1 MTFLCKIFILSFF
14 TVTLH
19 AFDGLIKEPIFN
31 EYVYVKTQGNPQKET
46 IVFVHG
52 LGNEASAI
60 WDETIAQLKE
70 DYFILSFDLSGF
82 GKSSKS
88 KQAYTMNNYS
98 RLLFFLINQ
107 YCTKPFYLV
116 GHSMGGAIALKFAA
130 ENSTLIKKL
139 MIIDAAGILHQEAY
153 SKSLLTSKLDK
164 LFNAPYPNETNDS
177 KMITFLSL
185 LLGKVQ
191 SLFGLNDLVEHGT
204 VQSVAA
210 YSLGTE
216 DFSHILPKINVDTF
230 LLWGENDTI
239 APKRTAFSLHK
250 FIANSKLEIIPHS
263 GHVPMKDTFNSYF
276 SFLEEFLKNKIENQK
291 EEIPL
296 VQYEDILVIE
306 NQKNKIVKGNY
317 RQIIINNSQNIL
329 IEKANFNSIEMFNSS
344 VHLRH
349 CTINSDNTA
358 GVIRNSS
365 LMITSSNIF
374 ASTAFV
380 TNSSRLD
387 IAGSEIYANTIIA
400 NAKPS
405 ENTHIVISI
414 SKQIKAKKPK
424 IIHGKYVLIHSQS
437 L

>member
-1 MTFLCKIFILSFF
+1 MPYFYKLLILLFF
-14 TVTLH
+14 TVPLH
-19 AFDGLIKEPIFN
+19 AFEGLIKEPIFN
-31 EYVYVKTQGNPQKET
+31 EYVYVKTQGNPQKEI

-52 LGNEASAI
+52 LGNEASTV
-60 WDETIAQLKE
+60 WDETIEQLKE
-70 DYFILSFDLSGF
+70 DYFILTFDLSGF

-88 KQAYTMNNYS
+88 KQAYTITNYS

-107 YCTKPFYLV
+107 YCSKPFYLV
-116 GHSMGGAIALKFAA
+116 GHSMGGAIALKFASD
-130 ENSTLIKKL
+130 NSTQVKKL

-153 SKSLLTSKLDK
+153 SKSLITSKLDE
-164 LFNAPYPNETNDS
+164 LFNAKYPNETNDS

-204 VQSVAA
+204 AQSVAA

-216 DFSHILPKINVDTF
+216 DFGLILPKINVDTF
-230 LLWGENDTI
+230 ILWGENDTI
-239 APKRTAFSLHK
+239 APKRTAYSLYK
-250 FIANSKLEIIPHS
+250 FIPNSKLDIISHS
-263 GHVPMKDTFNSYF
+263 GHVPMKDAFHNYF
-276 SFLEEFLKNKIENQK
+276 SFLKEFLKGKIEYPK
-291 EEIPL
+291 EKTHL
-296 VQYEDILVIE
+296 AQYEDILVIE

-329 IEKANFNSIEMFNSS
+329 IEKANINSIEMFNSS

-349 CTINSDNTA
+349 CTINSYNTA

-380 TNSSRLD
+380 TNSSKLD
-387 IAGSEIYANTIIA
+387 IAGSEFYADKIIT
-400 NAKPS
+400 NSKPS

-414 SKQIKAKKPK
+414 SKQIKKEKSK
-424 IIHGKYVLIHSQS
+424 ILHGKYILIHSQS